1 MPFICQQSDDKVDYL
16 AWAEPETGVDGDV
29 LGGPV
34 GRGHQHL
41 VLCLQAW
48 DVKLIDWLVG

>member
-48 DVKLIDWLVG
+48 DVKLIGWLVG